1 LKCIRKRVA
10 EAATDSAS
18 TVSFTPPATTLASSV
33 FAVHLDASGLHQ
45 VVPGSGSERAE
56 FADDG
61 KHFSS
66 AVSNAL
72 HPSIWSMCSIEG
84 TCRQFWQPRSLATY
98 GLTTPT
104 RLDFKAEDGTPL
116 HGCLMLP
123 ANATG
128 KIPLLVYVYGGP
140 AGQTPPTLGWFH
152 QPFINIWYSTVSL
165 YSPSTIG
172 HPQPRQKVHGRHQ
185 GPIRRRRTSRP
196 ARLP

>member
-1 LKCIRKRVA
+1 
-10 EAATDSAS
+10 
-18 TVSFTPPATTLASSV
+18 
-33 FAVHLDASGLHQ
+33 

-104 RLDFKAEDGTPL
+104 RLDFKAEDAQPL
-116 HGCLMLP
+116 FTAVSCFPRTQP
-123 ANATG
+123 AKFHSLSMFTA
-128 KIPLLVYVYGGP
+128 VP
-140 AGQTPPTLGWFH
+140 AGQTAPTPGMVSSASS
-152 QPFINIWYSTVSL
+152 INIWYSTVSL
-165 YSPSTIG
+165 YSPSDNRGTPNRDKKFMAAIKG
-172 HPQPRQKVHGRHQ
+172 QFGAVELRDQL
-185 GPIRRRRTSRP
+185 
-196 ARLP
+196 RLP